1 MAQRM
6 TTLATH
12 PDSRI
17 ARLPARLF
25 GWLLASLLGV
35 ASVTGCSTHPPVVD
49 GLMPVEIG
57 GRTYQLEIVADDTSR
72 TVGLGGRSGLAPDHG
87 MLFSFPD
94 ARLRRFV
101 MRDCVFPIDIIF
113 LDSAG
118 RIVAMHHMPIE
129 EPKKEGESQYEYE
142 MRLAKY
148 SSRFN
153 AQYAIELDGGELER
167 LDLKDGQQIDLDTEY
182 LRSITQ

>member
-6 TTLATH
+6 TPTATM
-12 PDSRI
+12 
-17 ARLPARLF
+17 LPAARPDLLLA
-25 GWLLASLLGV
+25 WLLVPLLGV
-35 ASVTGCSTHPPVVD
+35 LTLTGCSTHKPIVD

-57 GRTYQLEIVADDTSR
+57 GRTYQLEIVADEQSR
-72 TVGLGGRSGLAPDHG
+72 TVGMGGRTELASGHG

-101 MRDCVFPIDIIF
+101 MRDCFIDIDIIF

-118 RIVAMHHMPIE
+118 RIVAMHHMPVE
-129 EPKKEGESQYEYE
+129 EPKKEDESQYAYE

-148 SSRFN
+148 PSRFN
-153 AQYAIELDGGELER
+153 AQYAIELNGGQLEQLGLR
-167 LDLKDGQQIDLDTEY
+167 EGQQIDLDTEY
-182 LRSITQ
+182 LQSVTQ